1 MAWYWAIYTI
11 TCIQNLRTV
20 YCMKILFI
28 RSPYQTIDVQML
40 HINKMQTYLQKLKII
55 SREKLDS
62 EYLQILFF
70 FSENMPQLNHSSI
83 YKTFFSFF
91 KTPNNKYT
99 FLLPL
104 NIHQWKKEVCIC
116 IAQ

>member
-1 MAWYWAIYTI
+1 
-11 TCIQNLRTV
+11 
-20 YCMKILFI
+20 MKILFI

-55 SREKLDS
+55 SREKLDG

-70 FSENMPQLNHSSI
+70 WKYASNHSTI
-83 YKTFFSFF
+83 YKTFFSFFWHF

-99 FLLPL
+99 FMLPL

-116 IAQ
+116 IAK